1 MKREKLEAKLYK
13 SCGGEVQQKPYL
25 MLSKAFKNSI
35 VYATCRGKW
44 KEIATSRNPAETIT
58 QWDKLGGSHKQCGT
72 KRIYLISG
80 TLLTNPLVALG
91 LTTTAPYGGKRQ
103 DLRI

>member
-1 MKREKLEAKLYK
+1 
-13 SCGGEVQQKPYL
+13 

-72 KRIYLISG
+72 KRLYLISG